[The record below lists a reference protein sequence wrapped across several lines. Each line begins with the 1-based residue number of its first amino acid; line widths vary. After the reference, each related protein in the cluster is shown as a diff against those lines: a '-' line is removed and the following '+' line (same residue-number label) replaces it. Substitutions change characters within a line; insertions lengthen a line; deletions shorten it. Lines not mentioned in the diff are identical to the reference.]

1 MTPIRHLV
9 LVMLLTLCAP
19 LALAADVEHDDV
31 PLLTVT
37 GEGEV
42 RVPPDRAIVRFGVVA
57 QSEEAAAAQ
66 EQVNDAVADVID
78 QIKDAGVAD
87 KHIQTTDLSLGPIY
101 DHSKSSRG
109 EHQAPKIRAYR
120 ASYTVT
126 VTVERIDNAGDVID
140 AGLEAGANQFHGIQ
154 FTLKDDS
161 AARQTALQQAAGDAR
176 AKAKTISEAMGVGL
190 IGVQSIDEGVSL
202 DRPRPMHA
210 RAMAM
215 EADAARAGAS
225 VQPGQLTVRA
235 TLTVRYRIE

>member
-1 MTPIRHLV
+1 MTLNRHLALV
-9 LVMLLTLCAP
+9 LLLAFAP
-19 LALAADVEHDDV
+19 LALAQDDDDLP

-42 RVPPDRAIVRFGVVA
+42 QVPPDRAVVRFGVVA

-66 EQVNDAVADVID
+66 EQVNELAAEVIVE
-78 QIKDAGVAD
+78 IKDAGVAE
-87 KHIQTTDLSLGPIY
+87 KHIQTTNLSLQPIY

-109 EHQAPKIRAYR
+109 PNQPPKIRAYR
-120 ASYTVT
+120 ASYRVI
-126 VTVERIDNAGDVID
+126 VTVERIDHAGDVID

-154 FTLKDDS
+154 FTLKDD
-161 AARQTALQQAAGDAR
+161 AATRQTALQKAAGDAR

-190 IGVQSIDEGVSL
+190 IGVQSIDEGVSI

-210 RAMAM
+210 RAMAVQ
-215 EADAARAGAS
+215 ADAMGGGVS
-225 VQPGQLTVRA
+225 VQPGQLTIRA

>member
-1 MTPIRHLV
+1 MTLNR
-9 LVMLLTLCAP
+9 LLTLVIFFALCAP
-19 LALAADVEHDDV
+19 LATAQDDAEQP

-42 RVPPDRAIVRFGVVA
+42 QVPPDRAIVSFGVVA

-66 EQVNDAVADVID
+66 EQVNELAAEVID
-78 QIKDAGVAD
+78 EIKDAGVAE
-87 KHIQTTDLSLGPIY
+87 KHIQTTNLSLQPIY
-101 DHSKSSRG
+101 DHHKTPMG
-109 EHQAPKIRAYR
+109 PNQVPKIRAYR

-126 VTVERIDNAGDVID
+126 VTVEQIEKAGDVID
-140 AGLEAGANQFHGIQ
+140 AGLGAGANQFHGIT

-161 AARQTALQQAAGDAR
+161 AARQTALQKAAGDAR

-190 IGVQSIDEGVSL
+190 VGVYSIDEGVSF
-202 DRPRPMHA
+202 DRPMPMHA

-215 EADAARAGAS
+215 EADAMGGGAS

-235 TLTVRYRIE
+235 TMTVRYRIE